1 MINSV
6 LRAEWLK
13 LKSYRPFW
21 IVFTLY
27 PVCLGGIVAVSLWG
41 QQKMQEVAQS
51 AGAGQ
56 AVDSHLPFAFPIV
69 WQSVAYIA
77 GWLHFIPAILLILT
91 VTNEFSFRTHRQNLL
106 EGWSRVQFLGA
117 KWATALGLTFY
128 TVVVALV
135 VTVIAGAVSKSTPT
149 VEGGEYLLLFF
160 LQSLVYNAFSLLLAF
175 LIRRAAL
182 SLAAF
187 LMYSVILEN
196 IVAFL
201 LNLKFTGV
209 GNYLPLEAAGGLV
222 PIPYLK
228 EQAEKVAP
236 GLIADP
242 GLVVFGLVSV
252 GYLCL
257 FAGILWARFRRED
270 L

>member
-1 MINSV
+1 MISSV

-91 VTNEFSFRTHRQNLL
+91 VTSEFSFRTHRQNLL

-196 IVAFL
+196 ILAFL

>member
-1 MINSV
+1 MRS
-6 LRAEWLK
+6 
-13 LKSYRPFW
+13 
-21 IVFTLY
+21 
-27 PVCLGGIVAVSLWG
+27 
-41 QQKMQEVAQS
+41 
-51 AGAGQ
+51 
-56 AVDSHLPFAFPIV
+56 
-69 WQSVAYIA
+69 
-77 GWLHFIPAILLILT
+77 
-91 VTNEFSFRTHRQNLL
+91 
-106 EGWSRVQFLGA
+106 
-117 KWATALGLTFY
+117 
-128 TVVVALV
+128 
-135 VTVIAGAVSKSTPT
+135 
-149 VEGGEYLLLFF
+149 EYLLLFF
-160 LQSLVYNAFSLLLAF
+160 LQSLVYNTFCLLLAF

-228 EQAEKVAP
+228 EQAERVAP
-236 GLIADP
+236 GLISDP
-242 GLVVFGLVSV
+242 GLLVFSLVSV

-257 FAGILWARFRRED
+257 FAGILWVRFRRED